1 MSEDISGF
9 GLRVLIVATES
20 FPVGFELTQFA
31 DDADPLDLPEVQL
44 GDSAMGLNGDLV
56 TWSTASPI
64 PMNIN
69 LIPDSDDE
77 RNMAALAELNRVG
90 KGKKAVLDEIT
101 ATVIYPNNPIPVVL
115 TGGKLV
121 ASLGG
126 TSIASSGRKKSK
138 SYNFV
143 FENKVGI

>member
-101 ATVIYPNNPIPVVL
+101 ATVIYPNNPIHVVL
-115 TGGKLV
+115 NGGKLV